1 MRTRCEANQVI
12 ISPSKRTQTRLGAHL
27 SNRRMMLNCRAMK
40 IAKVFQGRRQPAVAM
55 VLNHVDAVPM
65 AGSNYVPKAPDA
77 DLLDAYS
84 ETVTRVVESVR
95 EAVVHISVRQRG
107 RNGGS
112 GSGSGF
118 VITPDGYIVTNSHVV
133 REATEIRVSLFG
145 GQTYPAALAGDD
157 PDSDLA
163 VIRVNTPHLMHVRFG
178 NSSRLRAGQ
187 IAIAMGNPLGFEQT
201 VTTGVVSALG
211 RTMRA
216 QSGRLM
222 ENIIQT
228 DAALNPGNSGGPLM
242 NSLGEVIG
250 VNTAM
255 IPSAQGICFAIAS
268 NTAEFVAAWLIKEGR
283 IRRAWLGIQG
293 QSAPIHPRIAR
304 HLGLKQKQAV
314 LILQVDAGS
323 PASLAGLREGDL
335 LIGFKNH
342 TVGGIDELQRFLL
355 GKEIGVKSRVE
366 VIRQSIQVSLQVVPR
381 EAPL

>member
-1 MRTRCEANQVI
+1 
-12 ISPSKRTQTRLGAHL
+12 
-27 SNRRMMLNCRAMK
+27 MMLSWRGMK
-40 IAKVFQGRRQPAVAM
+40 IAKVFQGGRRPTAPLLLDQI
-55 VLNHVDAVPM
+55 DAVQA
-65 AGSNYVPKAPDA
+65 AGRNPVAAEPDA

-84 ETVTRVVESVR
+84 QTVTGVVENVR
-95 EAVVHISVRQRG
+95 AAVVHISVRQTG
-107 RNGGS
+107 RNGGGGS
-112 GSGSGF
+112 GSGF
-118 VITPDGYIVTNSHVV
+118 LITPDGYIVTNSHVV
-133 REATEIRVSLFG
+133 QAAKAISVTLADGETHSAT
-145 GQTYPAALAGDD
+145 LAGDD

-163 VIRVNTPHLMHVRFG
+163 VIRVNAPHLTHVKFG

-187 IAIAMGNPLGFEQT
+187 IAIAIGNPLGFEQT
-201 VTTGVVSALG
+201 VTTGVISALG

-242 NSLGEVIG
+242 NSRGEVIG

-293 QSAPIHPRIAR
+293 QTAPIHPRIAR
-304 HLGLKQKQAV
+304 HLGVKQSQAV
-314 LILQVDAGS
+314 LILHVDAGS

-335 LIGFKNH
+335 LIRFKNR
-342 TVGGIDELQRFLL
+342 TVGGIDELQRLL
-355 GKEIGVKSRVE
+355 VGEEIGVKSRVQ
-366 VIRQSIQVSLQVVPR
+366 VIRQNIQIPLEVAPR
-381 EAPL
+381 EAPLS